1 MAPQPDNCL
10 LPQYCAALT
19 NALRLSDEVPV
30 TLLQL
35 VVGVT
40 MCMSD
45 WVSSVTFALRLSES
59 ASCASGAASA
69 QKADNTAINIATV
82 TARSLLQLSLSD
94 NSPVDSF
101 CAHRKD
107 SNLKTSTE
115 NITESACSCRK
126 VNMDSQA
133 VVKRGINDW

>member
-1 MAPQPDNCL
+1 MAPQPDDFL
-10 LPQYCAALT
+10 LPRYCAALT

-45 WVSSVTFALRLSES
+45 WVSSVTFALRLGES

-69 QKADNTAINIATV
+69 QEADNTAINIAAV
-82 TARSLLQLSLSD
+82 TARSLLQLSLS
-94 NSPVDSF
+94 F
-101 CAHRKD
+101 
-107 SNLKTSTE
+107 
-115 NITESACSCRK
+115 
-126 VNMDSQA
+126 
-133 VVKRGINDW
+133 G